1 MWLLVDFSGRAVYIC
16 TERLVFIM
24 RKSKG
29 EITRDYIIKTTRK
42 ILVAQGFHNTSIN
55 DIIHA
60 TGVKKG
66 NLYYY
71 FAGKEDLCFSVLQD
85 AKEEFFSFLDQSFQ
99 GNDPID
105 KIIHSCEAIL
115 QEQQQ
120 QQFVGGCLFGNV
132 ALEMSDC
139 NERFAVVIHEVFT
152 TWTQKLAILLEE
164 AGENT
169 SPACLIPPEQL
180 AKTLVAIIEG
190 GIMMSRVSKS
200 KADLEDCLGV
210 LKIMLAR

>member
-1 MWLLVDFSGRAVYIC
+1 
-16 TERLVFIM
+16 M

-29 EITRDYIIKTTRK
+29 ELTRDYIIKTTRK

-55 DIIHA
+55 DIINA

-71 FAGKEDLCFSVLQD
+71 FAGKEDLSFSVLQD
-85 AKEEFFSFLDQSFQ
+85 AKEEFFAFLEQSFQ

-105 KIIHSCEAIL
+105 KVIHSCEAIFK
-115 QEQQQ
+115 EQQKQ
-120 QQFVGGCLFGNV
+120 HFVGGCLFGNV

-139 NERFAVVIHEVFT
+139 NERFAAVIHEVFT

-169 SPACLIPPEQL
+169 IPVSRVPPRQL
-180 AKTLVAIIEG
+180 AKTLVAVIEG

-200 KADLEDCLGV
+200 KADLEDCLGT
-210 LKIMLAR
+210 LQIMLGR

>member
-1 MWLLVDFSGRAVYIC
+1 
-16 TERLVFIM
+16 M

-29 EITRDYIIKTTRK
+29 EITRDYIIKTTRR

-55 DIIHA
+55 DIINA

-71 FAGKEDLCFSVLQD
+71 FAGKEDLCFAVLQN

-139 NERFAVVIHEVFT
+139 NERFAAVIHEVFT
-152 TWTQKLAILLEE
+152 SWTEKFASFLEE
-164 AGENT
+164 AGENGSLASRV
-169 SPACLIPPEQL
+169 SPRQL
-180 AKTLVAIIEG
+180 AKTLVAAVEG

-200 KADLEDCLGV
+200 KSDLEDCLSV
-210 LKIMLAR
+210 LKIMLGR

>member
-1 MWLLVDFSGRAVYIC
+1 
-16 TERLVFIM
+16 M

-29 EITRDYIIKTTRK
+29 EITRDYIIKTTRR
-42 ILVAQGFHNTSIN
+42 ILVAQGFHHTSIN
-55 DIIHA
+55 DIIIA

-71 FAGKEDLCFSVLQD
+71 FAGKEDLSFSVLQD
-85 AKEEFFSFLDQSFQ
+85 AKEEFFSFLDQSCQ

-115 QEQQQ
+115 QEQQKQ
-120 QQFVGGCLFGNV
+120 HFVGGCLFGNV

-139 NERFAVVIHEVFT
+139 NERFAAVIHEVFT
-152 TWTQKLAILLEE
+152 AWTQKYVNFLEE
-164 AGENT
+164 AGENGGL
-169 SPACLIPPEQL
+169 ANRVPPQQL
-180 AKTLVAIIEG
+180 AKTLVAAIEG

-200 KADLEDCLGV
+200 RADLEDCLATV
-210 LKIMLAR
+210 KIMLGR